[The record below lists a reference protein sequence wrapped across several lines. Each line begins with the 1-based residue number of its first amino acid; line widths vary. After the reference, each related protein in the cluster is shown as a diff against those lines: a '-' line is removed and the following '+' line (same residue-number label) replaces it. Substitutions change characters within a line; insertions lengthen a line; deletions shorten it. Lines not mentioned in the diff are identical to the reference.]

1 MMRKKTLSPWLYA
14 RIEISSLER
23 RGGRKRV
30 CTARFSYGFLSSR
43 ETYSPPSTH
52 TLKEE
57 KEAYCDAHRLCIY
70 LGGPSGPHHLC
81 STTVYNPYP
90 LDTPFQSP
98 TVSSTYHESYTF
110 YDSTSHLF

>member
-1 MMRKKTLSPWLYA
+1 MRKKTLSPWLYA

-23 RGGRKRV
+23 RRGRKRV

-57 KEAYCDAHRLCIY
+57 KEVCLHC
-70 LGGPSGPHHLC
+70 
-81 STTVYNPYP
+81 
-90 LDTPFQSP
+90 
-98 TVSSTYHESYTF
+98 
-110 YDSTSHLF
+110 